1 MEKLNVAA
9 SESKRWHGIWCP
21 LKFKIA
27 VITHL
32 MTRQVDLDILPQLV
46 SGELVVDKIL
56 ELLLE
61 SCHKISA

>member
-1 MEKLNVAA
+1 M
-9 SESKRWHGIWCP
+9 
-21 LKFKIA
+21 KFKIA

-32 MTRQVDLDILPQLV
+32 VARQVDLDVLPQLV